1 MRRIRIC
8 IAAFRCR
15 SAVVHPTGPRASA
28 CPHTTEFFPL
38 SRLVSALRTVPLALL
53 AGLLAL
59 PVLALLG
66 AWLPWGQVESST
78 AGILG
83 EMATTVLPRYTL
95 TTLWLGLWVAVGAA
109 VVGSTTAAA
118 VTLFEFPGRRLLEW
132 LLLLPLAMPAYVIAY
147 AYTDFLQYSG
157 PLQVGLRETFGL
169 QGRLLPEVR
178 SLWGAIWVFTFALY
192 PYVYLL
198 ARAALGERA
207 AHLMEA
213 ARLLGA
219 PLSRRITSVA
229 LPLARPAVA
238 AGVALALMETLAD
251 FGVTSYF
258 GIQTFTT
265 GILKAWLSMDNRI
278 AAAQLATMLLAM
290 VLLLL
295 WLERRAER
303 RLRFSAKGTG
313 HAGATEAQPVPLHGL
328 ARWVAWG
335 VCTVPVVMGFV
346 APVGFMLRP
355 LASDWSVLP
364 WDRFL
369 GWAWNSVRLGG
380 ITAGLAVMV
389 ALALAFAVRRRPD
402 MLTRSVVQVASVGY
416 AVPGAVIVVGL
427 LLPVGWLQNA
437 APHWGVGA
445 LVTTTA
451 VGIVWA
457 YLVRFCAVALQS
469 VQSGYARVPTSLDDS
484 ARMLGAGSGRL
495 MAQVHWPLLKRS
507 TAAAALLVFVDVM
520 KELPATMVLRPF
532 NSDTLAVVAYQ
543 LARDERLGEAA
554 LPSLALVAVGLIPV
568 LLLSRT
574 LRAAPLPVRAANAVA
589 ADESSASEL
598 AVVEVVAETRSL
610 VA

>member
-1 MRRIRIC
+1 MSR
-8 IAAFRCR
+8 
-15 SAVVHPTGPRASA
+15 
-28 CPHTTEFFPL
+28 FFA
-38 SRLVSALRTVPLALL
+38 ALRSVSLLSLAAVLS
-53 AGLLAL
+53 L
-59 PVLALLG
+59 PVLALL
-66 AWLPWGQVESST
+66 ASWLPWGQADVSS
-78 AGILG
+78 AAILR
-83 EMATTVLPRYTL
+83 EMASTVLPGYIW
-95 TTLWLGLWVAVGAA
+95 TTLWMGLWVGLGAA
-109 VVGSTTAAA
+109 VVGTATAAA
-118 VTLFEFPGRRLLEW
+118 VTLFEFPGRRQLEW
-132 LLLLPLAMPAYVIAY
+132 LLLLPLAMPAYVTAY

-157 PLQVGLRETFGL
+157 PLQVGLRDTFGL
-169 QGRLLPEVR
+169 EGRLLPEVR
-178 SLWGAIWVFTFALY
+178 SLWGAIGVFTFSLY

-219 PLSRRITSVA
+219 PLARRISTIA

-265 GILKAWLSMDNRI
+265 GILKAWLSMDNRF
-278 AAAQLATMLLAM
+278 AAAQLATMLLAL

-295 WLERRAER
+295 WLEHRAER
-303 RLRFSAKGTG
+303 RLRFTAKGVG
-313 HAGATEAQPVPLHGL
+313 HAGAAEAQPVVLCGGARLL
-328 ARWVAWG
+328 AWA
-335 VCTVPVVMGFV
+335 VCTLPVVLGFV
-346 APVGFMLRP
+346 APVLFMLRP

-369 GWAWNSVRLGG
+369 EWGWNSVRLGG
-380 ITAGLAVMV
+380 ITAALAVAV
-389 ALALAFAVRRRPD
+389 ALSLAFAVRRRPTW
-402 MLTRSVVQVASVGY
+402 LTRSVVQLASVGY

-427 LLPVGWLQNA
+427 LLPVGWLQSV
-437 APHWGVGA
+437 APQWGVGA

-469 VQSGYARVPTSLDDS
+469 VQSGYARIPTSLDDS
-484 ARMLGAGSGRL
+484 ARMLGAGSVRL

-554 LPSLALVAVGLIPV
+554 LPSLALVLVGLVPV

-574 LRAAPLPVRAANAVA
+574 LR
-589 ADESSASEL
+589 SSP
-598 AVVEVVAETRSL
+598 
-610 VA
+610 